1 MPIYEFVC
9 NNCKKTFEKFVMS
22 HRDIREISCPKCG
35 SNEVQK
41 LLSNFSCGCGSSSF
55 GTLGAGCGNTSSTR
69 FG

>member
-9 NNCKKTFEKFVMS
+9 NECKRTFEKFVMS
-22 HRDIREISCPKCG
+22 HGDIREVRCPKCG

-41 LLSNFSCGCGSSSF
+41 VLSTFSCGCGTNSF
-55 GTLGAGCGNTSSTR
+55 GTLGAGCGNTSTR